1 MANSCKFVAVGAMLC
16 HRPLSA
22 LMVTPVILS
31 SKACLHPESDELLG
45 RIEPF
50 ENGRVEGTLQMFLH
64 GVDECQHLRLQ
75 ILRVWHMAQGL
86 FALALSDGK
95 SYCWALSIDS
105 ANLLEIASGHGWNHI
120 MMVDVELLK

>member
-1 MANSCKFVAVGAMLC
+1 MANSGKFVAVGAMLS
-16 HRPLSA
+16 HQPLSA
-22 LMVTPVILS
+22 LTATPVIFDKS
-31 SKACLHPESDELLG
+31 SKASRHTESVEWLG

-50 ENGRVEGTLQMFLH
+50 KSWRIVGTLREFLH

-105 ANLLEIASGHGWNHI
+105 ANLLGIASGHG
-120 MMVDVELLK
+120 